1 LKQKGEYQNTDTEI
15 EGESWANDDDDDDD
29 DVPGLD
35 MKDR

>member
-29 DVPGLD
+29 VPGLD

>member
-15 EGESWANDDDDDDD
+15 EGESWANDDDDD
-29 DVPGLD
+29 VPGLD